1 MAAVLLFE
9 EIEAP
14 PACCSPVLDRHKGE
28 ELSAYKAIWQFQT
41 RYVPEMEHMLKLPN
55 LFERSCPRPWYFV
68 VTVANLHSMSI
79 TRMW

>member
-1 MAAVLLFE
+1 MAAVSLFE

-55 LFERSCPRPWYFV
+55 LLSPVPVRGILLSRLQIFIR
-68 VTVANLHSMSI
+68 
-79 TRMW
+79 